1 MNLNKK
7 LAYSI
12 AGAAI
17 AAVSTAMIVD
27 YACRKAKEKTAYTAI
42 LVAGLAGL
50 AAGTALGTLAVKE
63 AKAAKKAALCE
74 DDGLLEDCEVE
85 MIEDNIAEVLGGAD
99 EEEPVEAEVI
109 EAEAIEAEAVEAEAV
124 EAEATEADAATEET
138 ENA

>member
-12 AGAAI
+12 AGAAV

-42 LVAGLAGL
+42 LVAGIAGI

-63 AKAAKKAALCE
+63 AKAAKKAAE
-74 DDGLLEDCEVE
+74 AEAEADLLDDCEVE

-99 EEEPVEAEVI
+99 DEAEVI
-109 EAEAIEAEAVEAEAV
+109 EAEVIEAEVVEAEAV
-124 EAEATEADAATEET
+124 ETEAVEPVAEET
-138 ENA
+138 ETV

>member
-12 AGAAI
+12 AGAAV

-42 LVAGLAGL
+42 LVAGIAGL

-63 AKAAKKAALCE
+63 AKAAKKAAE
-74 DDGLLEDCEVE
+74 AEAEADLLDDCEVE

-99 EEEPVEAEVI
+99 DEVEA
-109 EAEAIEAEAVEAEAV
+109 AEAVEAEIAEIEAV
-124 EAEATEADAATEET
+124 EPAIEET
-138 ENA
+138 ETV